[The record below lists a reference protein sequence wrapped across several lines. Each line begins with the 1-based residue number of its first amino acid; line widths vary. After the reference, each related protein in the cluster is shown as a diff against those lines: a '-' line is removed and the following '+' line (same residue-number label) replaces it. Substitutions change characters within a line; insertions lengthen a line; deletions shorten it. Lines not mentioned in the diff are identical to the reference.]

1 MTSDPILTVTGS
13 GLGVILVLLVNLNNI
28 IPIFRS
34 RNYSMIRIV
43 DYVFKKV
50 GFLGRPKFKIS
61 QHPEGYSMQVGVSGY
76 YMQLRFTNNG
86 SSFHFDILNHKGS
99 VRYRVNEW
107 LGGESGE

>member
-1 MTSDPILTVTGS
+1 
-13 GLGVILVLLVNLNNI
+13 
-28 IPIFRS
+28 
-34 RNYSMIRIV
+34 MIRIV

-50 GFLGRPKFKIS
+50 DFLGRPKFKIS

-107 LGGESGE
+107 LGGESNEN